1 MSADAVPPEIPV
13 TPETPPRPSARRGMS
28 GLTAEHADLVRAA
41 LIIVFVLLGLQL
53 LWAARILALTAFLGI
68 LFGLGA
74 APAVD
79 ALERR
84 GFRRGVASPL
94 VIFGVLGLILALGAW
109 SAPTLV
115 SQSQELRTRFPEA
128 IEKVEVWLATKQ
140 PRLLDAIAGAPT
152 SARTTPAAAP
162 AGALEQAPA
171 EAPAEAP
178 AQAPAQAPEQAP
190 VGAPDSA
197 RGTAAP
203 TQPSEVAA
211 TTPTVGPAQV
221 TPPRTHGRLVE
232 AFYRQA
238 GRLKAV
244 ALGILTSTLAV
255 FGGFILVVFLAV
267 YIAAEPDLY
276 KRGLLLLVS
285 PPTRRRLDP
294 VLTAIA
300 VKLRRWLGTQV
311 LAMLIIG
318 AVTTILLSII
328 GVRAALP
335 LGIIAGLL
343 EFIPNLGPTLAA
355 IPAIVMAFVDSPQK
369 ALVVIVVYWGIQFL
383 ENNLLIPY
391 LMREQLDLPPA
402 LTLMT
407 QVVMAYV
414 FGLMGLFVAT
424 PLLAAVFVSVQML
437 HVQPDSV
444 PEETAGTGVTAG
456 TGTGAIK

>member
-1 MSADAVPPEIPV
+1 MPADSAPPEIPV
-13 TPETPPRPSARRGMS
+13 APETSPRPGALRGMS

-41 LIIVFVLLGLQL
+41 LIIVSVLLGLQL

-74 APAVD
+74 VPAVD

-84 GFRRGVASPL
+84 GFRRGIASPL
-94 VIFGVLGLILALGAW
+94 IIFGVLGLVLALGAW

-115 SQSQELRTRFPEA
+115 TQSQELRTRFPEA

-140 PRLLDAIAGAPT
+140 PRLLDAIAGSSTPGKATPATAPVAAPT
-152 SARTTPAAAP
+152 PATTPA
-162 AGALEQAPA
+162 Q
-171 EAPAEAP
+171 
-178 AQAPAQAPEQAP
+178 
-190 VGAPDSA
+190 
-197 RGTAAP
+197 
-203 TQPSEVAA
+203 VA
-211 TTPTVGPAQV
+211 V
-221 TPPRTHGRLVE
+221 PRTHGRLVE

-255 FGGFILVVFLAV
+255 FGGFILVLFLAI

-276 KRGLLLLVS
+276 KRGMLLLVS
-285 PPTRRRLDP
+285 PPTRRRLEP

-318 AVTTILLSII
+318 AVTTTLLSII

-343 EFIPNLGPTLAA
+343 EFIPNVGPTLAA

-369 ALVVIVVYWGIQFL
+369 AFIVMVVYWGIQFL

-437 HVQPDSV
+437 HVQPDSD
-444 PEETAGTGVTAG
+444 TAG

>member
-1 MSADAVPPEIPV
+1 MTAHSTPPEAPA
-13 TPETPPRPSARRGMS
+13 TQDARPRAGALRGMS
-28 GLTAEHADLVRAA
+28 SLTAEHADLVRAA

-53 LWAARILALTAFLGI
+53 LWAARILALTAFLGV

-74 APAVD
+74 SPAVD

-84 GFRRGVASPL
+84 GVRRGVASPL
-94 VIFGVLGLILALGAW
+94 IIFGVVGLILGLGAW
-109 SAPTLV
+109 SAPTLIT
-115 SQSQELRTRFPEA
+115 QSQELRTRFPEA

-140 PRLLDAIAGAPT
+140 PRLLDALTGVPAPGKAAPAAT
-152 SARTTPAAAP
+152 PVTPTAAVPVTPDSAPDAAATESTAVSVTPAAATP
-162 AGALEQAPA
+162 TQVAESRPNRRLA
-171 EAPAEAP
+171 EAFF
-178 AQAPAQAPEQAP
+178 
-190 VGAPDSA
+190 
-197 RGTAAP
+197 R
-203 TQPSEVAA
+203 
-211 TTPTVGPAQV
+211 QV
-221 TPPRTHGRLVE
+221 
-232 AFYRQA
+232 
-238 GRLKAV
+238 GRLKTV

-255 FGGFILVVFLAV
+255 FGGFMLVLFLAV

-276 KRGLLLLVS
+276 KRGMLLLVS
-285 PPTRRRLDP
+285 PPTRQRLEP

-300 VKLRRWLGTQV
+300 VKLRRWLGTQA

-318 AVTTILLSII
+318 TVTTILLSII

-335 LGIIAGLL
+335 LGIIAGIL
-343 EFIPNLGPTLAA
+343 EFIPNIGPTLSA

-369 ALVVIVVYWGIQFL
+369 ALLVMVVYWGIQFL

-424 PLLAAVFVSVQML
+424 PLLAAVFVTVQML
-437 HVQPDSV
+437 HVQPDPV
-444 PEETAGTGVTAG
+444 PAETAGTGTGTAG

>member
-13 TPETPPRPSARRGMS
+13 TPETLPRPSARRGMS

-115 SQSQELRTRFPEA
+115 TQSQELRTRFPEA

-152 SARTTPAAAP
+152 PGKATPAAQTRAP
-162 AGALEQAPA
+162 V
-171 EAPAEAP
+171 
-178 AQAPAQAPEQAP
+178 QAP
-190 VGAPDSA
+190 VIAPDAA
-197 RGTAAP
+197 RESAAP
-203 TQPSEVAA
+203 TDSSGVATMAPAA
-211 TTPTVGPAQV
+211 TPAQV
-221 TPPRTHGRLVE
+221 AAPRTHGRLVE

-255 FGGFILVVFLAV
+255 FGGFILVLFLAV

-285 PPTRRRLDP
+285 PPTRRRLEP

-318 AVTTILLSII
+318 AVTTIILSII

-335 LGIIAGLL
+335 LGLIAGLL
-343 EFIPNLGPTLAA
+343 EFIPNVGPTLAA

-369 ALVVIVVYWGIQFL
+369 ALIVMVVYWGIQFL

-437 HVQPDSV
+437 HVQPD
-444 PEETAGTGVTAG
+444 PETAG
-456 TGTGAIK
+456 TGTGEST

>member
-1 MSADAVPPEIPV
+1 V
-13 TPETPPRPSARRGMS
+13 S

-41 LIIVFVLLGLQL
+41 LIIVSVLLGLQL

-74 APAVD
+74 VPAVD

-84 GFRRGVASPL
+84 GFRRGIASPL
-94 VIFGVLGLILALGAW
+94 IIFGVVGLILALGAW
-109 SAPTLV
+109 SAPTLLT
-115 SQSQELRTRFPEA
+115 QSQELRTRFPEA

-140 PRLLDAIAGAPT
+140 PRLLDAIAGAP
-152 SARTTPAAAP
+152 APGRATPAAAP
-162 AGALEQAPA
+162 VRTPVRAPVQAPTQT
-171 EAPAEAP
+171 PDS
-178 AQAPAQAPEQAP
+178 AP

-197 RGTAAP
+197 RIAATP
-203 TQPSEVAA
+203 IEPSAVAA
-211 TTPTVGPAQV
+211 TTPATTPAQV
-221 TPPRTHGRLVE
+221 AAPRTHGRLVE

-255 FGGFILVVFLAV
+255 FGGFILVLFLAI

-276 KRGLLLLVS
+276 KRGMLLLVS
-285 PPTRRRLDP
+285 PRTRLRLEP

-318 AVTTILLSII
+318 AVTTTLLSII

-335 LGIIAGLL
+335 LGLIAGLL
-343 EFIPNLGPTLAA
+343 EFIPNVGPTLAA
-355 IPAIVMAFVDSPQK
+355 IPAILMAFADSPQK
-369 ALVVIVVYWGIQFL
+369 AFIVMVVYWGIQFL

-437 HVQPDSV
+437 HVQPD
-444 PEETAGTGVTAG
+444 PMPAEPAG
-456 TGTGAIK
+456 TGTGVIK

>member
-1 MSADAVPPEIPV
+1 MSADSIPPESPA
-13 TPETPPRPSARRGMS
+13 TPDTPPRTSALRGIS
-28 GLTAEHADLVRAA
+28 SLTAEHADLVRAA

-84 GFRRGVASPL
+84 GFRRGIASPL
-94 VIFGVLGLILALGAW
+94 IIFGVLGLILGLGAW

-115 SQSQELRTRFPEA
+115 TQSEELRTRFPEA
-128 IEKVEVWLATKQ
+128 IEKVEVWLSTKQ

-152 SARTTPAAAP
+152 PRRGIPAAATATAPAAAP
-162 AGALEQAPA
+162 AE
-171 EAPAEAP
+171 
-178 AQAPAQAPEQAP
+178 
-190 VGAPDSA
+190 SA
-197 RGTAAP
+197 GVAGTTP
-203 TQPSEVAA
+203 AA
-211 TTPTVGPAQV
+211 TPGQIAERPS
-221 TPPRTHGRLVE
+221 HGRLVE

-255 FGGFILVVFLAV
+255 FGGFILVLFLAV

-276 KRGLLLLVS
+276 KRGILLLVS
-285 PPTRRRLDP
+285 PPTRQRLEP

-335 LGIIAGLL
+335 LGLIAGLL
-343 EFIPNLGPTLAA
+343 EFIPNVGPTLAA

-369 ALVVIVVYWGIQFL
+369 AFVVMVVYWGIQFL

-424 PLLAAVFVSVQML
+424 PLLAAVFVTVQML
-437 HVQPDSV
+437 HVQPDAV
-444 PEETAGTGVTAG
+444 PSETAG

>member
-109 SAPTLV
+109 SAPTLIT
-115 SQSQELRTRFPEA
+115 QSQELRTRFPEA
-128 IEKVEVWLATKQ
+128 IEKVETWLATKQ
-140 PRLLDAIAGAPT
+140 PRLLDAIAGTPT
-152 SARTTPAAAP
+152 PAKATPAATPARARVQAP
-162 AGALEQAPA
+162 VSASDSVRGLAAPA
-171 EAPAEAP
+171 ESVGVAVAAPAA
-178 AQAPAQAPEQAP
+178 
-190 VGAPDSA
+190 
-197 RGTAAP
+197 TP
-203 TQPSEVAA
+203 TQVAE
-211 TTPTVGPAQV
+211 
-221 TPPRTHGRLVE
+221 RRSHGRLVE

-255 FGGFILVVFLAV
+255 FGGFILVLFLAV

-276 KRGLLLLVS
+276 KRGMLLLVS

-335 LGIIAGLL
+335 LGLIAGLL
-343 EFIPNLGPTLAA
+343 EFIPNVGPTLAA

-369 ALVVIVVYWGIQFL
+369 ALVVMVVYWGIQFL

-437 HVQPDSV
+437 HVQPDPA
-444 PEETAGTGVTAG
+444 PEETAGTGA
-456 TGTGAIK
+456 AK

>member
-1 MSADAVPPEIPV
+1 M
-13 TPETPPRPSARRGMS
+13 
-28 GLTAEHADLVRAA
+28 
-41 LIIVFVLLGLQL
+41 
-53 LWAARILALTAFLGI
+53 
-68 LFGLGA
+68 
-74 APAVD
+74 
-79 ALERR
+79 
-84 GFRRGVASPL
+84 
-94 VIFGVLGLILALGAW
+94 
-109 SAPTLV
+109 
-115 SQSQELRTRFPEA
+115 
-128 IEKVEVWLATKQ
+128 
-140 PRLLDAIAGAPT
+140 
-152 SARTTPAAAP
+152 TTPS
-162 AGALEQAPA
+162 E
-171 EAPAEAP
+171 
-178 AQAPAQAPEQAP
+178 
-190 VGAPDSA
+190 
-197 RGTAAP
+197 AP
-203 TQPSEVAA
+203 TQVAE
-211 TTPTVGPAQV
+211 TRPQ
-221 TPPRTHGRLVE
+221 RRLVE

-255 FGGFILVVFLAV
+255 FGGFILVLFLAV

-285 PPTRRRLDP
+285 PPTRRRLEP

-300 VKLRRWLGTQV
+300 VKLRRWLGTQA

-318 AVTTILLSII
+318 TVTTILLSII

-335 LGIIAGLL
+335 LGIIAGIL
-343 EFIPNLGPTLAA
+343 EFIPNIGPTLSA

-369 ALVVIVVYWGIQFL
+369 ALVVMIAYWGIQFL

-437 HVQPDSV
+437 HVQPDA
-444 PEETAGTGVTAG
+444 ETAG
-456 TGTGAIK
+456 TGTGDIK

>member
-1 MSADAVPPEIPV
+1 MSADAVPPEIPA

-109 SAPTLV
+109 SAPTLIT
-115 SQSQELRTRFPEA
+115 QSQELRTRFPEA
-128 IEKVEVWLATKQ
+128 IEKVETWLATKQ

-152 SARTTPAAAP
+152 PAKATPAAPARAP
-162 AGALEQAPA
+162 V
-171 EAPAEAP
+171 
-178 AQAPAQAPEQAP
+178 QAP
-190 VGAPDSA
+190 VSTPDSV
-197 RGTAAP
+197 RGSGASADSVGIAVAAP
-203 TQPSEVAA
+203 AA
-211 TTPTVGPAQV
+211 TPAQV
-221 TPPRTHGRLVE
+221 AERRSHGRLVE

-255 FGGFILVVFLAV
+255 FGGFMLVLFLAV

-276 KRGLLLLVS
+276 KRGMLLLVS

-318 AVTTILLSII
+318 AVTTVLLSII

-335 LGIIAGLL
+335 LGLIAGLL
-343 EFIPNLGPTLAA
+343 EFIPNVGPTLAA

-369 ALVVIVVYWGIQFL
+369 AFVVMVVYWGIQFL

-437 HVQPDSV
+437 HVQPDPV
-444 PEETAGTGVTAG
+444 PSEIAGTGDTP
-456 TGTGAIK
+456 

>member
-1 MSADAVPPEIPV
+1 MATDSTP
-13 TPETPPRPSARRGMS
+13 PETPAPSDSPARPSALRGLS

-53 LWAARILALTAFLGI
+53 LWAARILALTAFLGV

-74 APAVD
+74 SPAVD

-94 VIFGVLGLILALGAW
+94 IIFGALALILALGAW
-109 SAPTLV
+109 TAPTLV
-115 SQSQELRTRFPEA
+115 TQSQELRTRFPEA
-128 IEKVEVWLATKQ
+128 IEKVEIWLSIKQ
-140 PRLLDAIAGAPT
+140 PRLLDAITGVPTPKKSAPATAPAATPIAAPT
-152 SARTTPAAAP
+152 VVPETVPAAASDSAP
-162 AGALEQAPA
+162 AATPDTAPAVAPAVAPA
-171 EAPAEAP
+171 ESAAVAVKTPADA
-178 AQAPAQAPEQAP
+178 
-190 VGAPDSA
+190 
-197 RGTAAP
+197 
-203 TQPSEVAA
+203 
-211 TTPTVGPAQV
+211 PAQV
-221 TPPRTHGRLVE
+221 TETRPQRRLVE

-255 FGGFILVVFLAV
+255 FGGFILVLFLAV

-285 PPTRRRLDP
+285 PPTRRRLEP

-318 AVTTILLSII
+318 AITTILLSII

-343 EFIPNLGPTLAA
+343 EFIPNVGPTLAA

-369 ALVVIVVYWGIQFL
+369 AFVVMVVYWGIQFL

-424 PLLAAVFVSVQML
+424 PLLAAVFVTVQML
-437 HVQPDSV
+437 HVQPDI
-444 PEETAGTGVTAG
+444 ETAGSG
-456 TGTGAIK
+456 TGTGDIK

>member
-1 MSADAVPPEIPV
+1 MSAKATPPESPAPMDSPARTGALRGIP
-13 TPETPPRPSARRGMS
+13 S
-28 GLTAEHADLVRAA
+28 LTAEHADLVRAA

-53 LWAARILALTAFLGI
+53 LWAARILALTAFLGV

-94 VIFGVLGLILALGAW
+94 IIFGVLGLVLALGAW

-115 SQSQELRTRFPEA
+115 TQSQELRTRFPEA
-128 IEKVEVWLATKQ
+128 LEKVEVWLTAKQ
-140 PRLLDAIAGAPT
+140 PRLLDAIAGTATPKKSAPAAGAT
-152 SARTTPAAAP
+152 TTPTAAPLAAPIAVLDSAPVAAP
-162 AGALEQAPA
+162 AESVGVAMTIRASAPPQVA
-171 EAPAEAP
+171 ETRP
-178 AQAPAQAPEQAP
+178 Q
-190 VGAPDSA
+190 
-197 RGTAAP
+197 R
-203 TQPSEVAA
+203 
-211 TTPTVGPAQV
+211 
-221 TPPRTHGRLVE
+221 RLVE

-255 FGGFILVVFLAV
+255 FGGFILVIFLAV

-276 KRGLLLLVS
+276 KRGILLLVS
-285 PPTRRRLDP
+285 PSARQRLDP

-300 VKLRRWLGTQV
+300 VKLRRWLGTQA

-318 AVTTILLSII
+318 SVTTVLLSII

-343 EFIPNLGPTLAA
+343 EFIPNVGPTLAA
-355 IPAIVMAFVDSPQK
+355 VPAIIMAFVDSPQK
-369 ALVVIVVYWGIQFL
+369 AFVVMVVYWGIQFL

-424 PLLAAVFVSVQML
+424 PLLAAVFVTVQML
-437 HVQPDSV
+437 HVQPDALPS
-444 PEETAGTGVTAG
+444 ETAG
-456 TGTGAIK
+456 TGTGAETGTGPGAIK

>member
-1 MSADAVPPEIPV
+1 MAADSTPPEFPAAPN
-13 TPETPPRPSARRGMS
+13 TPLRTSALRTVS
-28 GLTAEHADLVRAA
+28 SLTAEHADLVRAA

-53 LWAARILALTAFLGI
+53 LWEARILALTAFLGV

-74 APAVD
+74 SPAVD

-94 VIFGVLGLILALGAW
+94 VIFGVVGLILGLGAW
-109 SAPTLV
+109 SAPTLI

-140 PRLLDAIAGAPT
+140 PRLLDAITGVPTPKKTAPAT
-152 SARTTPAAAP
+152 APDTAPAATLDTAPAVALAESVAVAVPTPA
-162 AGALEQAPA
+162 E
-171 EAPAEAP
+171 
-178 AQAPAQAPEQAP
+178 
-190 VGAPDSA
+190 
-197 RGTAAP
+197 T
-203 TQPSEVAA
+203 
-211 TTPTVGPAQV
+211 PAQV
-221 TPPRTHGRLVE
+221 TETRPQRRLVE

-255 FGGFILVVFLAV
+255 FGGFILVLFLAV

-285 PPTRRRLDP
+285 PPTRRRLEP

-318 AVTTILLSII
+318 AITTILLSII

-343 EFIPNLGPTLAA
+343 EFIPNVGPTLAA

-369 ALVVIVVYWGIQFL
+369 ALVVMVAYWGIQFL

-437 HVQPDSV
+437 HVQPDA
-444 PEETAGTGVTAG
+444 ETAG
-456 TGTGAIK
+456 TGTGDVQ

>member
-1 MSADAVPPEIPV
+1 MAATS
-13 TPETPPRPSARRGMS
+13 TPPVAPAPLDSSARPTALRGLS

-53 LWAARILALTAFLGI
+53 LWEARILALTAFLGI

-74 APAVD
+74 VPAVD

-84 GFRRGVASPL
+84 GFRRGIASPL
-94 VIFGVLGLILALGAW
+94 VIFGVTALILGLGAW

-115 SQSQELRTRFPEA
+115 TQSQELRTRFPEA
-128 IEKVEVWLATKQ
+128 IEKAEVWLATKQ

-152 SARTTPAAAP
+152 AVKTVS
-162 AGALEQAPA
+162 A
-171 EAPAEAP
+171 EAP
-178 AQAPAQAPEQAP
+178 
-190 VGAPDSA
+190 VDSA
-197 RGTAAP
+197 AAAALPATP
-203 TQPSEVAA
+203 TPQVAA
-211 TTPTVGPAQV
+211 TRA
-221 TPPRTHGRLVE
+221 HGRLVE

-238 GRLKAV
+238 GRLKAI

-255 FGGFILVVFLAV
+255 FGGFVLVLFLAV

-276 KRGLLLLVS
+276 KRGMLLLVS
-285 PPTRRRLDP
+285 PPTRRRLEP

-300 VKLRRWLGTQV
+300 VKLRRWLGTQA

-318 AVTTILLSII
+318 TVTTVVLSII

-335 LGIIAGLL
+335 LGIIAGIL
-343 EFIPNLGPTLAA
+343 EFIPNIGPTLSA

-369 ALVVIVVYWGIQFL
+369 ALVVMLVYWGIQFL

-391 LMREQLDLPPA
+391 LMKEQLDLPPA
-402 LTLMT
+402 LTMMT

-424 PLLAAVFVSVQML
+424 PLLAAVFVTVQML
-437 HVQPDSV
+437 HVQAEPV
-444 PEETAGTGVTAG
+444 IPEGAEMPAGAGPEGG
-456 TGTGAIK
+456 TGTGAMS

>member
-1 MSADAVPPEIPV
+1 MSADAVPPEIPA
-13 TPETPPRPSARRGMS
+13 TPESPAPPGARRGIS

-53 LWAARILALTAFLGI
+53 LWAARILTLTAFLGI

-74 APAVD
+74 VPAVD

-84 GFRRGVASPL
+84 GFRRGIASPL
-94 VIFGVLGLILALGAW
+94 VIFGVLGLVLALGAW

-115 SQSQELRTRFPEA
+115 TQSQELRTRFPEA
-128 IEKVEVWLATKQ
+128 IEKVETWLATKQ
-140 PRLLDAIAGAPT
+140 PRLLDAIAGAP
-152 SARTTPAAAP
+152 SPAKATPAAAP
-162 AGALEQAPA
+162 A
-171 EAPAEAP
+171 
-178 AQAPAQAPEQAP
+178 
-190 VGAPDSA
+190 
-197 RGTAAP
+197 
-203 TQPSEVAA
+203 
-211 TTPTVGPAQV
+211 TTTTQV
-221 TPPRTHGRLVE
+221 TASRAHGRLVE

-276 KRGLLLLVS
+276 KRGVLLLVS
-285 PPTRRRLDP
+285 PPTRRRLEP

-369 ALVVIVVYWGIQFL
+369 ALVVMVVYWGIQFL

-424 PLLAAVFVSVQML
+424 PLLAAVFVSVRML
-437 HVQPDSV
+437 HVQPDPV
-444 PEETAGTGVTAG
+444 PEEAAG

>member
-1 MSADAVPPEIPV
+1 MSANSIPPESPAPQDSPSRTGALGGIP
-13 TPETPPRPSARRGMS
+13 S
-28 GLTAEHADLVRAA
+28 LTAEHADLVRAA

-53 LWAARILALTAFLGI
+53 LWAARILALTAFLGV

-74 APAVD
+74 SPAVD

-94 VIFGVLGLILALGAW
+94 IIFGVLGLILALGAW

-115 SQSQELRTRFPEA
+115 TQSQELRTRFPEA
-128 IEKVEVWLATKQ
+128 LEKVEVWLTAKQ
-140 PRLLDAIAGAPT
+140 PRLLDAIAGTATPKKSAPV
-152 SARTTPAAAP
+152 AAPAAAP
-162 AGALEQAPA
+162 TAVPDTAPAAVSDTAPAIVLDTAPAGAPA
-171 EAPAEAP
+171 ESAAVAVTTPDSAP
-178 AQAPAQAPEQAP
+178 AQ
-190 VGAPDSA
+190 
-197 RGTAAP
+197 
-203 TQPSEVAA
+203 VAE
-211 TTPTVGPAQV
+211 TRPQ
-221 TPPRTHGRLVE
+221 RRLVE

-238 GRLKAV
+238 GRLKTV

-255 FGGFILVVFLAV
+255 FGGFILILFLAV

-285 PPTRRRLDP
+285 PSTRQRLDP

-300 VKLRRWLGTQV
+300 MKLRRWLGTQA

-318 AVTTILLSII
+318 TITTIVLSII

-335 LGIIAGLL
+335 LGLIAGIL
-343 EFIPNLGPTLAA
+343 EFIPNVGPTLAA
-355 IPAIVMAFVDSPQK
+355 IPAIIMAFVDSPQK
-369 ALVVIVVYWGIQFL
+369 ALVVMVAYWGIQFL

-424 PLLAAVFVSVQML
+424 PLLAAVFVTVQML
-437 HVQPDSV
+437 HVQPDAV
-444 PEETAGTGVTAG
+444 PSETAS
-456 TGTGAIK
+456 TGAVK